1 MLKNISLLFLF
12 LTMFFAFTENHAQV
26 VVTNGQTVEW
36 YIQNVLAGPGV
47 NITNVEFNGGAA
59 SIQNEQVGEFSDA
72 TQSIGLGQGLILGSG
87 DVTLAQQPN
96 TGTGSSSG
104 GSGSAGSDT
113 DLASITPN
121 QIYDECVIEFDF
133 VPVGDSISFSYVFAS
148 EEYPE
153 YVCGSVN
160 DAFGFF
166 LSGPNPAGGNYV
178 AQNLALIPDPLNP
191 SVFTTTPVSI
201 NTVNPGVAGTSG
213 QSVNCSSIDPSW
225 VSYSIYYAGNN
236 TSTNFEYD
244 GSTVVLE
251 CRAAVVCNQ
260 TYHIKLAIGDGGDA
274 AFDSG
279 VFLEGGSFTSI
290 GIAISSGILNGD
302 TALYEGCN
310 SAFFAFTRPDT
321 TLDFT
326 VHFEMSGDA
335 INGFDYDEVPDSLT
349 LEAGVFSD
357 TIFINPYVDGID
369 ENPETVE
376 MLIIYETCSGQ
387 FDTLSAVLTISDY
400 DPLFVELPDSLNI
413 CNEVIDLSPVYG
425 GGLDPISYFWS
436 TGETSTSISVAP
448 TATGD
453 YIFTSS
459 DECGLPAS
467 DTVTVWVQ
475 CPIVPPNIFT
485 PNGDNENELFI
496 IKYLDGYE
504 FSKLTVYN
512 RWGKIVYMNEDY
524 QNDWDGTH
532 YKSGNKLAD
541 GVYYFIVEPN
551 SQKYLY
557 NENKD
562 ESLRTHVTG
571 YVHIMR

>member
-1 MLKNISLLFLF
+1 MVKFLRY
-12 LTMFFAFTENHAQV
+12 TIATFALSIIFSGHYSQV
-26 VVTNGQTVEW
+26 VVSNNQTVEW
-36 YIQNVLAGPGV
+36 YIQNVLAGAGV
-47 NITNVEFNGGAA
+47 NITNVEFNGGAGT
-59 SIQNEQVGEFSDA
+59 SQNEQVGEFTDA

-87 DVTLAQQPN
+87 DVTMASQPN

-104 GSGSAGSDT
+104 GSGATGSDT

-121 QIYDECVIEFDF
+121 QIWDECVVEFDF

-166 LSGPNPAGGNYV
+166 LSGPNPAGGTYN

-191 SVFTTTPVSI
+191 SVYTSTPVSI

-213 QSVNCSSIDPSW
+213 QAVNCSSIDASW
-225 VSYSIYYAGNN
+225 ASYNVFYAGNN

-260 TYHIKLAIGDGGDA
+260 TYHIKLAIGDGGDP

-279 VFLEGGSFTSI
+279 VFLEGGSFTSL
-290 GIAISSGILNGD
+290 GVDVNAGILDGD

-310 SAFFAFTRPDT
+310 GAFFAFTRPDT
-321 TLDFT
+321 TTDFT

-349 LEAGVFSD
+349 LAAGVYTD

-376 MLIIYETCSGQ
+376 MLIIYETCNGQ
-387 FDTLSAVLTISDY
+387 FDTISSVLTISDY
-400 DPLFVELPDSLNI
+400 DPLFVELPDSLNV
-413 CNEVIDLSPVYG
+413 CEEVVNLNPTYG
-425 GGLDPISYFWS
+425 GGLDPISYLWN
-436 TGETSTSISVAP
+436 TGETSTDISVTP
-448 TATGD
+448 LATGD
-453 YIFTSS
+453 YIFTAT

-467 DTVTVWVQ
+467 DTVTIWVQ
-475 CPIVPPNIFT
+475 CPIVPPNVFT
-485 PNGDNENELFI
+485 PNGDEDNEYFI
-496 IKYLDGYE
+496 IQYLDGYE
-504 FSKLTVYN
+504 QSKLTVYN
-512 RWGKIVYMNEDY
+512 RWGKIVYLNEDY
-524 QNDWDGTH
+524 LNDWDGTH
-532 YKSGNKLAD
+532 YKSGKNLDD
-541 GVYYFIVEPN
+541 GVYFYIVEPN
-551 SQKYLY
+551 SKKYLY